1 MITSTRLAEHV
12 LAGALFFA
20 AAAPTPAPTPRA
32 ATGTATATAAASA
45 TVTPDAVWTPPADF
59 HAKVDAAC
67 GSAGE
72 KFGACFIDQMRAA
85 GAPEAALAF
94 SRRTDGQGYA
104 TAFLDTGKVDVA
116 YAEYPFRANEN
127 ALVFL
132 VNGEPPSIDVD
143 DLSRIDM
150 KNLGNNPVYV
160 GLLRTF
166 PSLALFPGD
175 RRPGGREPRAVKLR
189 SGGQRFVVVFELH
202 DGCHACKTVGY
213 ARIGFDFDVQGK
225 FVGTDVV
232 QVRPR
237 YQ

>member
-1 MITSTRLAEHV
+1 MNRSARFAALF
-12 LAGALFFA
+12 LAGGFSFA
-20 AAAPTPAPTPRA
+20 AAAPSDSPVGPIGPE
-32 ATGTATATAAASA
+32 
-45 TVTPDAVWTPPADF
+45 AVWKPPADF
-59 HAKVDAAC
+59 RAKVNDAC

-72 KFGACFIDQMRAA
+72 KFGACFVDQMRSS
-85 GAPEAALAF
+85 GAPEGALAF
-94 SRRTDGQGYA
+94 TRRTDGQGYA

-127 ALVFL
+127 ELVFL
-132 VNGEPPSIDVD
+132 VNGEPPLIDVD

-150 KNLGNNPVYV
+150 KNLGANPVYV
-160 GLLRTF
+160 GLLKTF

-175 RRPGGREPRAVKLR
+175 RRPGGREPRALKLR
-189 SGGQRFVVVFELH
+189 SGGQRFVVVYELH

-213 ARIGFDFDVQGK
+213 ARIGLDFDVQGK

>member
-1 MITSTRLAEHV
+1 MITSARLAEHFV
-12 LAGALFFA
+12 AGALFLS
-20 AAAPTPAPTPRA
+20 AAAPTPIPTPGA
-32 ATGTATATAAASA
+32 ATATAIA
-45 TVTPDAVWTPPADF
+45 TVGPDAAWSPPADF
-59 HAKVDAAC
+59 RSKVTAAC

-72 KFGACFIDQMRAA
+72 KFGACFVDQMGAV
-85 GAPEAALAF
+85 GAPEAALVFA
-94 SRRTDGQGYA
+94 RRTDNQGYA
-104 TAFLDTGKVDVA
+104 TAVLDTGKVDVA

-132 VNGEPPSIDVD
+132 VNGEPPLIDVD

-160 GLLRTF
+160 GLLKTF

-175 RRPGGREPRAVKLR
+175 RRPGGREPRALKLR
-189 SGGQRFVVVFELH
+189 SGGQRFVVVYELH

>member
-1 MITSTRLAEHV
+1 MITSAVLAEHF
-12 LAGALFFA
+12 LAGALFVA
-20 AAAPTPAPTPRA
+20 AAAPTPAPTPGA
-32 ATGTATATAAASA
+32 ATATAATR
-45 TVTPDAVWTPPADF
+45 TVALDAVWTPPADF
-59 HAKVDAAC
+59 RAKVTAAC

-72 KFGACFIDQMRAA
+72 KFGGCFVDQMRAA

-94 SRRTDGQGYA
+94 TGRTDDQGYA

-132 VNGEPPSIDVD
+132 VNGEPPMIDVD
-143 DLSRIDM
+143 ELSRIDM

-160 GLLRTF
+160 GLLKTF

-175 RRPGGREPRAVKLR
+175 RRPGGREPRALKLR
-189 SGGQRFVVVFELH
+189 NGGQRFVLVYELH